1 MSDFEIRLKSFVE
14 LADVANEKV
23 TLKPFLLWE
32 GIWLLYFFVFV
43 GVPFQEQTLSGGCSF
58 QRL

>member
-23 TLKPFLLWE
+23 TLKPFFLWE
-32 GIWLLYFFVFV
+32 GVLLLCFLVVV
-43 GVPFQEQTLSGGCSF
+43 GVPF
-58 QRL
+58 